1 MELLN
6 KLVLGPHIPARI
18 NYQVG
23 THRDRV
29 IRVIGYLEGCEIPD
43 IVLGCFCR
51 SLFGH
56 IEKGGNGIEPSEQ
69 VHLPATP
76 IGSTSLTHVLYYIKC
91 MSLSG

>member
-43 IVLGCFCR
+43 IVLGL
-51 SLFGH
+51 SLIH
-56 IEKGGNGIEPSEQ
+56 I
-69 VHLPATP
+69 
-76 IGSTSLTHVLYYIKC
+76 
-91 MSLSG
+91 